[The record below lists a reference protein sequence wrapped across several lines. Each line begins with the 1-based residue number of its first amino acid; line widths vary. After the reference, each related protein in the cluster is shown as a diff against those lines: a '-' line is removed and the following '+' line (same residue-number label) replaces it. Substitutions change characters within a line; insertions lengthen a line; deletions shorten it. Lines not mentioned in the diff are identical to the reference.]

1 MAIKIQTER
10 TDIPVEIGDL
20 KFSFDT
26 SDESIL
32 KFRKKGKEVAEEL
45 KNIEINED
53 DEEEE
58 IIKRAKEI
66 LQTGFEIMLGKGAFE
81 KIYDLSPSIA
91 ICTSYFYQLS
101 EASYKELNDMGL
113 TETQKE
119 KAKKYLQNKNK
130 NKK

>member
-1 MAIKIQTER
+1 MTIKIQTER

-32 KFRKKGKEVAEEL
+32 EFRKRGEEVAEEL

-53 DEEEE
+53 DEEDE

-81 KIYDLSPSIA
+81 KIYYIYTESMIPKNQVTDGEVLTGRYNS
-91 ICTSYFYQLS
+91 
-101 EASYKELNDMGL
+101 AS
-113 TETQKE
+113 
-119 KAKKYLQNKNK
+119 
-130 NKK
+130 

>member
-1 MAIKIQTER
+1 MTIKIQTER

-32 KFRKKGKEVAEEL
+32 EFRKKGEEVVEEL

-53 DEEEE
+53 DEEDE

-66 LQTGFEIMLGKGAFE
+66 LQTGFEIMLGKATDE
-81 KIYDLSPSIA
+81 NIY
-91 ICTSYFYQLS
+91 
-101 EASYKELNDMGL
+101 
-113 TETQKE
+113 
-119 KAKKYLQNKNK
+119 KKSRSGKVLLKRFMIYHHLLRFVRVIFIS
-130 NKK
+130 